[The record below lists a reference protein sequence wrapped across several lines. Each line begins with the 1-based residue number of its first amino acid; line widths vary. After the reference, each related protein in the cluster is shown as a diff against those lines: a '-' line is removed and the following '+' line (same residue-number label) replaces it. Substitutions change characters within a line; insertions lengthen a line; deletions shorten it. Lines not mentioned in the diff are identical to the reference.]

1 MLIEEVECRA
11 RAREKEKAALMRDAK
26 LEVAY
31 NIISEVYREAAA
43 ESYPNWTKQKQND
56 MDEVADCTH
65 VILKQII
72 YLSHKLE
79 DLNTRT
85 LPETSCTSGTT
96 AGPEPRQTFRGW
108 RRRTSA

>member
-1 MLIEEVECRA
+1 MLRSETVCKA
-11 RAREKEKAALMRDAK
+11 KATKKEKAALMRDAK

-65 VILKQII
+65 TILKQII

-79 DLNTRT
+79 DLNT
-85 LPETSCTSGTT
+85 
-96 AGPEPRQTFRGW
+96 
-108 RRRTSA
+108 

>member
-56 MDEVADCTH
+56 MDEVADCTLCH
-65 VILKQII
+65 NKIQIESL
-72 YLSHKLE
+72 YKCF
-79 DLNTRT
+79 
-85 LPETSCTSGTT
+85 LPHGS
-96 AGPEPRQTFRGW
+96 
-108 RRRTSA
+108 

>member
-26 LEVAY
+26 PKVAY

-79 DLNTRT
+79 DLNT
-85 LPETSCTSGTT
+85 
-96 AGPEPRQTFRGW
+96 
-108 RRRTSA
+108 

>member
-11 RAREKEKAALMRDAK
+11 RAREKEKAAVLRDAK
-26 LEVAY
+26 LVVAY
-31 NIISEVYREAAA
+31 NINSEDFREAAA
-43 ESYPNWTKQKQND
+43 VSYSNWTKQKKND

-79 DLNTRT
+79 DLNT
-85 LPETSCTSGTT
+85 
-96 AGPEPRQTFRGW
+96 
-108 RRRTSA
+108 

>member
-1 MLIEEVECRA
+1 MLIEEIECRA
-11 RAREKEKAALMRDAK
+11 RAREKAALMRDAK

-31 NIISEVYREAAA
+31 NLISEVYQEAAA

-56 MDEVADCTH
+56 MAEVADCTH

-79 DLNTRT
+79 DLNT
-85 LPETSCTSGTT
+85 
-96 AGPEPRQTFRGW
+96 
-108 RRRTSA
+108 

>member
-1 MLIEEVECRA
+1 MLIEEIECRA

-72 YLSHKLE
+72 YLSHKL
-79 DLNTRT
+79 D
-85 LPETSCTSGTT
+85 SKGV
-96 AGPEPRQTFRGW
+96 EPSTFRM
-108 RRRTSA
+108 RTERSSQLSYEPSTVL

>member
-43 ESYPNWTKQKQND
+43 ESYPNWTKQKQKN
-56 MDEVADCTH
+56 
-65 VILKQII
+65 
-72 YLSHKLE
+72 
-79 DLNTRT
+79 
-85 LPETSCTSGTT
+85 
-96 AGPEPRQTFRGW
+96 
-108 RRRTSA
+108 